1 MSSTNSCAY
10 KPKKILTQLKAEKC
24 KVGTYYH
31 PTEFTFRS
39 GACPKGSSL
48 KKGYYRNEYI
58 KKDGT
63 LVAKTYVDPT
73 CIKNKGLPGK
83 TIEGHKP
90 IIIKNKNMLHRHGY
104 STKNNSKKRFDAL
117 INSAKNETYKS
128 TVLQLSALKTLTKRT
143 DPEHS
148 HIYDEDMKK
157 LKEWRKLNPD
167 LYKKSNNNSGKINN
181 SKNIKNK

>member
-1 MSSTNSCAY
+1 MSDKACIY
-10 KPKKILTQLKAEKC
+10 KPKKILTQSQAEKC
-24 KVGTYYH
+24 EIGTYYH

-48 KKGYYRNEYI
+48 KRGYYRNEYS

-63 LVAKTYVDPT
+63 HLKRTYVDPT

-83 TIEGHKP
+83 TLNDHKP
-90 IIIKNKNMLHRHGY
+90 ILIKNKELLHKHGY

-117 INSAKNETYKS
+117 LNSAKNETYKS
-128 TVLQLSALKTLTKRT
+128 TVLHLSALRTLTKRS
-143 DPEHS
+143 DPVHS
-148 HIYDEDMKK
+148 QIYDEDMKR

-167 LYKKSNNNSGKINN
+167 LYKE
-181 SKNIKNK
+181 